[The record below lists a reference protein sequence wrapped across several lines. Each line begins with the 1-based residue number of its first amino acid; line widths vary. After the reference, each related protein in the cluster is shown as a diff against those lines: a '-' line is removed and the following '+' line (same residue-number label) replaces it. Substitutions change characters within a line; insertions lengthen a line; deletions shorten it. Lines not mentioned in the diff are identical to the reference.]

1 MSKYNPRFHHL
12 RSIRLK
18 GYDYSREGLYFITLC
33 VQNRKCLFGQIENHK
48 MILNEPGRMVE
59 TEWLELATRFPTI
72 ELHEQVV
79 MPNHFHGIIELK
91 TKNSIIP
98 TVGASLMDA
107 PDDVETTDNVGQPQ
121 GIASNG
127 QPQGI
132 SPNGQPQG
140 ISSNGQPQGISP
152 NGQPQGIAS
161 NGQPQGIA
169 PTRYAPTIGDI
180 MDAFKLITTVEYIQG
195 VKNYGW
201 KPFDRRI
208 WQRNYWEHI
217 IRNIDEYNR
226 IADYISANP
235 SKWNN
240 DQLNPGNSFNAL
252 E

>member
-1 MSKYNPRFHHL
+1 
-12 RSIRLK
+12 
-18 GYDYSREGLYFITLC
+18 
-33 VQNRKCLFGQIENHK
+33 
-48 MILNEPGRMVE
+48 MVE
-59 TEWLELATRFPTI
+59 NEWMELKTRFPNI

-98 TVGASLMDA
+98 TVGASLVDA
-107 PDDVETTDNVGQPQ
+107 PDDANITNFV
-121 GIASNG
+121 
-127 QPQGI
+127 I

-140 ISSNGQPQGISP
+140 ISSNGQPQGI
-152 NGQPQGIAS
+152 
-161 NGQPQGIA
+161 
-169 PTRYAPTIGDI
+169 APTIGDI
-180 MDAFKLITTVEYIQG
+180 MDALKSITTVKYIHG
-195 VKNYGW
+195 VKNYEW
-201 KPFDRRI
+201 KPFECRI

-226 IADYISANP
+226 IADYISDNP